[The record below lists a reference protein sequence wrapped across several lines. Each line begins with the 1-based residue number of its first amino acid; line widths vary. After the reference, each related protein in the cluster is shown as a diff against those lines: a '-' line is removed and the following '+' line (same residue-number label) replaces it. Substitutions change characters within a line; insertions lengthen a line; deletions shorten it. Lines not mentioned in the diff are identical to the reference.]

1 MSTCSEI
8 VTLVYKS
15 SALRVNCGCLS
26 VLSITMRSPGSPSTW
41 GSPSPRNLDLCP
53 SGAPTSTCKYYIFN
67 SLKNVVHLKVFTVIN
82 ISVAFS
88 FHNFL
93 QYLQSHTSIS
103 SSLSSLTNFTLGH
116 SSHTVC
122 CIIWNLPGPKFLVTI
137 SCLQLHLRVPGAG
150 LITGLFLVIC

>member
-67 SLKNVVHLKVFTVIN
+67 SLKKFC
-82 ISVAFS
+82 S
-88 FHNFL
+88 FKSFYCNEHFCSIFL
-93 QYLQSHTSIS
+93 SQYLRSHTSIS

-150 LITGLFLVIC
+150 LMTGLFLVIC